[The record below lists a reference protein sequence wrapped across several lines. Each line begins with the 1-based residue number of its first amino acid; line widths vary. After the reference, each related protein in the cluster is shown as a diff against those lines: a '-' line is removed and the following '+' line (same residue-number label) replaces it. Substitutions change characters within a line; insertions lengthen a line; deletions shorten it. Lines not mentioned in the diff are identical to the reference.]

1 MMRILLACL
10 ALAAAPALA
19 QDRAGNDTASDWR
32 VKHYENF
39 SIWTSAC
46 DEREE
51 AKALVQRCYIR
62 WVDVFSPRPRFAG
75 QFLFLTPDA
84 EGWKVSFGIEPGT
97 LFSPGGFRIERQG
110 EVAWRSLHPGCLTG
124 LSCSFTGAGAD
135 KLIAQMREGGA
146 FRFTFRDRHGQAQD
160 LTWPLEGFD
169 AAFADFQ
176 AAAKTRSLVK

>member
-1 MMRILLACL
+1 MRILLACL

-19 QDRAGNDTASDWR
+19 QDRAGHDTASDWR
-32 VKHYENF
+32 VKHYESF
-39 SIWTSAC
+39 GIWTSAC

-51 AKALVQRCYIR
+51 ANALVQRCYIR

-75 QFLFLTPDA
+75 QFLFLTPHA

-97 LFSPGGFRIERQG
+97 LFSPRGFRIERQG
-110 EVAWRSLHPGCLTG
+110 EVTWRSLHPGCLTG

-169 AAFADFQ
+169 AAFADFR
-176 AAAKTRSLVK
+176 AAAKARSLLE